1 MLNTQIVADIF
12 YVMTQ
17 INKELDVERKRE
29 KQKVEDLIK
38 KENTTDK
45 YKYEEILAGLKNS
58 KYPLLKNEDKLTEE
72 QLEKLIQIKNVSP
85 ILKEMHEFKE
95 KIRKIFNTT
104 QDWYTLVIES

>member
-38 KENTTDK
+38 KEIQQINPNMKK
-45 YKYEEILAGLKNS
+45 Y
-58 KYPLLKNEDKLTEE
+58 
-72 QLEKLIQIKNVSP
+72 
-85 ILKEMHEFKE
+85 
-95 KIRKIFNTT
+95 
-104 QDWYTLVIES
+104 